1 MEKESAVRRWIAGM
15 CLCAAMACPVWAGQ
29 APENE
34 AARANALYE
43 AGKHV
48 DALPLYEDLAKS
60 YPNEQ
65 LYQSRLAACLGAA
78 ALQTNDAAQS
88 KALITRERDAARRAV
103 QLGDTSN
110 VTQMMANIDPDAPGS
125 VAQGSPAQALME
137 EAEKAFAAGDYQT
150 AMTKYVAAAAA
161 DPHLYVAA
169 LYAGDAAFSQHDL
182 PMAARWFARAIA
194 IDPNRETAYRYWGD
208 AIVLYGNDP
217 EAAKN
222 KFIDAVV
229 AEPYNRFSWQGLQQW
244 AVREKA
250 VLSSPKI
257 ERPTAPAV
265 DPNNSKNITI
275 NVNPTDAVDKND
287 EGSFAWITY
296 SMKRALYRGDEFK
309 KQFPNGK
316 EYRHSL
322 KEEDDA
328 LSTVVAVIREKKI
341 PPEKLDES
349 LRNLLEVYDAGMLD
363 CWILINGADEGI
375 TQDYAAY
382 RDAHRQLLHDYVA
395 RFVVH
400 GGVSAAQ

>member
-1 MEKESAVRRWIAGM
+1 
-15 CLCAAMACPVWAGQ
+15 LCVAIACPVWAGQ
-29 APENE
+29 AQENE
-34 AARANALYE
+34 AAKANELWD

-48 DALPLYEDLAKS
+48 DALPLYEDLAKT

-65 LYQSRLAACLGAA
+65 LYQTRLVGCLDAA
-78 ALQTNDAAQS
+78 ALQTSDPAQR
-88 KALITRERDAARRAV
+88 KALLTRVRDTARRAV
-103 QLGDTSN
+103 QLGDKSN
-110 VTQMMANIDPDAPGS
+110 VMQMMANIDPDAPETF
-125 VAQGSPAQALME
+125 AQGSPAQALMN

-169 LYAGDAAFSQHDL
+169 LYAGDAAFHQHDL
-182 PMAARWFARAIA
+182 PTAAQWFARAIA

-208 AIVLYGNDP
+208 AILQYGNDP

-222 KFIDAVV
+222 KFIDAIVT
-229 AEPYNRFSWQGLQQW
+229 EPCNRLSWQGLQQW
-244 AVREKA
+244 AVRQKA

-257 ERPTAPAV
+257 DRPAAPTV
-265 DPNNSKNITI
+265 DPKNSKNITI
-275 NVNPTDAVDKND
+275 NINPADALDKNN
-287 EGSFAWITY
+287 EGSFAWVTY

-309 KQFPNGK
+309 KQFPNEQ
-316 EYRHSL
+316 EYRHTL

-328 LSTVVAVIREKKI
+328 LTTVVTVIREKKI
-341 PPEKLDES
+341 PPDKLDES

-363 CWILINGADEGI
+363 CWILINGADQGI

-382 RDAHRQLLHDYVA
+382 RDAHRQLLHDYLA

-400 GGVSAAQ
+400 GGV

>member
-29 APENE
+29 APDNE

-78 ALQTNDAAQS
+78 ALQTNDAAQR

-309 KQFPNGK
+309 KQFPNEK